1 MDLVPT
7 RISSLFFSLLF
18 SLLVLNI
25 RAYDKAAIKCNGRE
39 AVTNFEPS
47 TYDGELPTDAAAQG
61 NMRAES
67 DLIKF
72 FFCNW
77 LTSWWT
83 QLWTDLIKSG
93 FNCDFLLF
101 LGADVDLNLSISQP
115 AASQQSPK
123 RDSGS
128 LGLQIHHGSF
138 EGSEFKRAKA
148 SCNSVKILPMFD
160 LFACQA
166 SCSNAK
172 ETQKHK

>member
-1 MDLVPT
+1 
-7 RISSLFFSLLF
+7 
-18 SLLVLNI
+18 
-25 RAYDKAAIKCNGRE
+25 
-39 AVTNFEPS
+39 
-47 TYDGELPTDAAAQG
+47 
-61 NMRAES
+61 
-67 DLIKF
+67 
-72 FFCNW
+72 
-77 LTSWWT
+77 
-83 QLWTDLIKSG
+83 
-93 FNCDFLLF
+93 
-101 LGADVDLNLSISQP
+101 VDLNLSISQP

-148 SCNSVKILPMFD
+148 SCNSVKILPMDD